1 MYRLGVVAV
10 RSNEYPLLAT
20 QYQIHEC
27 ISFWVFRCFYI
38 INDFVF
44 GLSTNLF
51 EDAANPH
58 DFPLNRC
65 NCAELILFIQFAFLP
80 THKTSW
86 ILVQKTCPYFIAHRV
101 FPPILYELCSICT
114 SAIIFFLQKDPKAIM
129 TNILISIRNKMIA
142 KSRLFCEF
150 SNTV

>member
-80 THKTSW
+80 THTQTHKHTYNLMDIGTKNLS
-86 ILVQKTCPYFIAHRV
+86 LFHCASRF
-101 FPPILYELCSICT
+101 
-114 SAIIFFLQKDPKAIM
+114 SANSL
-129 TNILISIRNKMIA
+129 
-142 KSRLFCEF
+142 
-150 SNTV
+150 

>member
-1 MYRLGVVAV
+1 MYRLGVVAI

-65 NCAELILFIQFAFLP
+65 NCAELILLIQFAFLL
-80 THKTSW
+80 THTRTHTKPHGYW
-86 ILVQKTCPYFIAHRV
+86 YKKLV
-101 FPPILYELCSICT
+101 
-114 SAIIFFLQKDPKAIM
+114 
-129 TNILISIRNKMIA
+129 LISLRIA
-142 KSRLFCEF
+142 FFRQFFMNCARFARVRSFFFFRKIQKR
-150 SNTV
+150 